1 MWCPGR
7 GCYDGGTAASGEDC
21 GKLKMEFLN
30 PLTWDWIAFL
40 KIAFGAGIGT
50 AAVQGTLALWR
61 DARVKKDHAAY
72 LALRVAVLL
81 ESYASESC
89 DFIFENASAHH
100 GPDEQYPEWNAL
112 LPTLPNYPDDPEGWR
127 AMNRTLV
134 ARCLNLPNKIHGS
147 QGVIRSVVEYQT
159 GDDLINALDEHA
171 AARGVEAWEIA
182 AALRVEYGLEAA
194 EMIFDYAAV
203 LNNSLKIA
211 IAERVERE
219 RRMDEMPKFV
229 PAPS

>member
-1 MWCPGR
+1 MLLPVAPKIR
-7 GCYDGGTAASGEDC
+7 
-21 GKLKMEFLN
+21 KLRMESLN

-61 DARVKKDHAAY
+61 DARVKKDHAVY
-72 LALRVAVLL
+72 LALRIAVLL
-81 ESYASESC
+81 ESYASACC
-89 DFIFENASAHH
+89 DFIFDNASAQQ
-100 GPDEQYPEWNAL
+100 GPDEQFPDWNVF

-147 QGVIRSVVEYQT
+147 EGLIRSTVEYMM
-159 GDDLINALDEHA
+159 DNDLIDVLDEHA

-182 AALRVEYGLEAA
+182 VALRSEYNLEKAA
-194 EMIFDYAAV
+194 KIFDYSEA
-203 LNNSLKIA
+203 LNRTLTKVS
-211 IAERVERE
+211 ERVARE
-219 RRMDEMPKFV
+219 RASDEMPK
-229 PAPS
+229 SIT

>member
-1 MWCPGR
+1 VWQGLIPRRLAVAPARPTNRLPGAPAIEATQNRDKLKIADGYRAGVARATPMWWPGR
-7 GCYDGGTAASGEDC
+7 GCYDGGTAASGEDV

-50 AAVQGTLALWR
+50 AAVQGTLAQCR

-89 DFIFENASAHH
+89 DFIFENASAQH

-127 AMNRTLV
+127 AMNRT
-134 ARCLNLPNKIHGS
+134 
-147 QGVIRSVVEYQT
+147 
-159 GDDLINALDEHA
+159 
-171 AARGVEAWEIA
+171 
-182 AALRVEYGLEAA
+182 
-194 EMIFDYAAV
+194 
-203 LNNSLKIA
+203 
-211 IAERVERE
+211 
-219 RRMDEMPKFV
+219 
-229 PAPS
+229 